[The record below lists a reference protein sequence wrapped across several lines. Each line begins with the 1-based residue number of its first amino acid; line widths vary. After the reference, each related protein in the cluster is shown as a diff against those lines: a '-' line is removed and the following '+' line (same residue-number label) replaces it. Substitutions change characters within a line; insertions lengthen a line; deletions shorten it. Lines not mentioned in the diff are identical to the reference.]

1 MTVAS
6 KGIAPPEEQAAA
18 HPAPKRSQAE
28 TLASLRKVWPWVFLI
43 AMLVFFTI
51 ASKQMNDVNFL
62 TPRALQGILLYSTL
76 ILIVGLA
83 ETFVI
88 ITGGIDLSVGWTLG
102 FSAVIGANIMEYL
115 NTRGMPQPQTIV
127 LGMLGGVAV
136 SVFPGLL
143 NGILIAK
150 VRVPSLI
157 STLGVGF
164 LVEGIALI
172 QSNGFPIANQPPI
185 LGDLGN
191 GSILHFSPGNWLT
204 FFSVPAGATQAQL
217 QANIPLLPNTV
228 LVTIIVTVICWFIL
242 AKTQFGQHI
251 YAIGGNPEAANR
263 AGIPVQWTLIK
274 MYILA
279 SVLAGVAGVVWAARF
294 TSGAFNAGETT
305 LMNSIAAVVL
315 GGASTLGGEGSVVGT
330 TIGALIIATI
340 IYGLVVLGVLAFTQF
355 VIVGI
360 VLILAL
366 VVDQFGRNLG
376 K

>member
-6 KGIAPPEEQAAA
+6 KGMAPSEQQVTL
-18 HPAPKRSQAE
+18 PRRKRSQAE

-43 AMLVFFTI
+43 GMLVFFTV

-76 ILIVGLA
+76 ILMIGLA

-102 FSAVIGANIMEYL
+102 FSAVIGASIMEYVYA
-115 NTRGMPQPQTIV
+115 RGMPQPQAIV
-127 LGMLGGVAV
+127 LGMIGGVAA

-150 VRVPSLI
+150 IKVPSLI
-157 STLGVGF
+157 ATLGVGF
-164 LVEGIALI
+164 LVQGVALI

-191 GSILHFSPGNWLT
+191 GSIFHFSPGNWLT
-204 FFSVPAGATQAQL
+204 LFGVPADATQAQL

-228 LVTIIVTVICWFIL
+228 LVTILVTVVCWFVL

-251 YAIGGNPEAANR
+251 YAIGGNPEAASR
-263 AGIPVQWTLIK
+263 AGIPVERTLIK
-274 MYILA
+274 MYVLA

-305 LMNSIAAVVL
+305 LMNAIAAVVL

-360 VLILAL
+360 VLVLAL
-366 VVDQFGRNLG
+366 IVDQFGRTLG

>member
-1 MTVAS
+1 MAVAS
-6 KGIAPPEEQAAA
+6 KDMAPLEEKTTAAQ
-18 HPAPKRSQAE
+18 PRKRTQAE
-28 TLASLRKVWPWVFLI
+28 TLASLRKVWPWVFLVG
-43 AMLVFFTI
+43 MLIFFTV
-51 ASKQMNDVNFL
+51 ASQQMNNVNFL
-62 TPRALQGILLYSTL
+62 TPRALQGIMLYATL

-102 FSAVIGANIMEYL
+102 FSAVIAAQIMEYL
-115 NTRGMPQPQTIV
+115 YARDVPQPQTIV
-127 LGMLGGVAV
+127 IGMLGGVAV
-136 SVFPGLL
+136 AVFPGLL

-150 VRVPSLI
+150 IKVPSLI
-157 STLGVGF
+157 ATLGVGF

-191 GSILHFSPGNWLT
+191 GSILHFSPGNWLVL
-204 FFSVPAGATQAQL
+204 FAVPANATQAQL
-217 QANIPLLPNTV
+217 QANIPLMPNTV
-228 LVTIIVTVICWFIL
+228 LITILVTMACWFIL

-251 YAIGGNPEAANR
+251 YAIGGNPEAASR
-263 AGIPVQWTLIK
+263 AGIPVARTLIK

-279 SVLAGVAGVVWAARF
+279 AVLAGIAGVVWAARF
-294 TSGAFNAGETT
+294 TSGAYNAGETT

-315 GGASTLGGEGSVVGT
+315 GGASTLGGEGTVVGT

-360 VLILAL
+360 VLALAL
-366 VVDQFGRNLG
+366 IVDQFGRNLG

>member
-6 KGIAPPEEQAAA
+6 KDIASSE
-18 HPAPKRSQAE
+18 PAVQRTQAE

-43 AMLVFFTI
+43 AMLIFFTV

-62 TPRALQGILLYSTL
+62 TPRALQGILLYATL
-76 ILIVGLA
+76 ILMVGLA

-102 FSAVIGANIMEYL
+102 FAAVIGANIMEYL
-115 NTRGMPQPQTIV
+115 YARGMPQAQTIV
-127 LGMLGGVAV
+127 LGMLGGVAA
-136 SVFPGLL
+136 SIFPGVL

-150 VRVPSLI
+150 LRIPSLI

-164 LVEGIALI
+164 LVEGLALI

-204 FFSVPAGATQAQL
+204 FFNVPPEATQAQL

-228 LVTIIVTVICWFIL
+228 LVTILVTGVCWFIL
-242 AKTQFGQHI
+242 SKTQFGQHI
-251 YAIGGNPEAANR
+251 YAIGGNPEAASR

-274 MYILA
+274 MYMLA
-279 SVLAGVAGVVWAARF
+279 SVLAGIAGVVWAARF

-305 LMNSIAAVVL
+305 LMNAIAAVVL

-366 VVDQFGRNLG
+366 IVDQFGRNLG